1 MKIIFRT
8 SEYKKNFFKKKIKFS
23 QIEALKNLTK
33 KFKNTEIY
41 AVCDSIKSPTFKKIS
56 SIINKKNII
65 SINLNNNSGS
75 LLYCINLALGIEK
88 NSSFKPVKKNEI
100 IYFVENDY
108 IHLDNSK
115 NILINAFKL
124 KADYVSLYDHPDK
137 YGKGSTEFKEKRKYE
152 QFFDNPD
159 TKVILGDFCHYKT
172 SISTTCTFATKFK
185 TLQEDYNFFLKMCKK
200 DIPRDHK
207 IFKALTKS
215 GRNLY
220 TPIPSFST
228 HTDKKDLA
236 PLRNWFNKK
245 LR

>member
-8 SEYKKNFFKKKIKFS
+8 SEHKRNFFKKKIKFS
-23 QIEALKNLTK
+23 DIEALKNLTR

-41 AVCDSIKSPTFKKIS
+41 VVCDNVKKPTFKKIS
-56 SIINKKNII
+56 NFINKKNIF
-65 SINLNNNSGS
+65 SINLNNNSKS

-88 NSSFKPVKKNEI
+88 NSSFKPMKKNEI

-115 NILINAFKL
+115 HILINAFKFN
-124 KADYVSLYDHPDK
+124 AHYVSLYDHPDK
-137 YGKGSTEFKEKRKYE
+137 YGKGSIEFKEKRKYE
-152 QFFDNPD
+152 QFFDNPE
-159 TKVILGDFCHYKT
+159 TRVILGDFCHYKT

-185 TLQEDYNFFLKMCKK
+185 TLQEDYDYFVKMCKR

-215 GRNLY
+215 GRNLL

-236 PLRNWFNKK
+236 PLRDWFNRKS
-245 LR
+245 R